1 MNYKQVMGK
10 GSRISDSGIDKWHDF
25 TDNDR
30 QLCESNTQGI
40 YYVIAR
46 DKFMSGWGGAEG
58 RTSYFVEVCWSSTQ
72 ANYAEEAISQ
82 AREMRNVR
90 VVSKLPTRLNG
101 HVSVYNFDYSAR
113 FNKEYFWNISK
124 GYEKDNDI
132 VPHDS
137 DKTQKTNVS
146 DSSRRVKDDLAD
158 ELNNYR
164 SPEDKKHDEAWD
176 KLESFAQTFEPTILN
191 EDWKDEENCVVTLG
205 DKNSS
210 VQLIVNC
217 YGTYDEGLKD
227 FAIVNDYEG
236 YGMPDDNFFMA
247 NAIRNKAT
255 HDDELGDKLFYD
267 IYYYLSENLTFGSN
281 EDEIS
286 DSRKR
291 MKDSEGGNFKYIAEV
306 EVDLSVEDE
315 NGVYSSEHFYS
326 KSKNKDYTWEEMIDD
341 DETRKYSA
349 LCDTEEEAWNCAM
362 NLLWEFVHDG
372 YTEDGYRFNVS
383 KVEVDENGDI
393 VDWVEYGDTYNAW
406 YNEHTNQINY
416 A

>member
-10 GSRISDSGIDKWHDF
+10 GSKRISDSGIDKWHDF

-101 HVSVYNFDYSAR
+101 HVSVYNFDHSAR

-146 DSSRRVKDDLAD
+146 DSRKRVKDNA
-158 ELNNYR
+158 
-164 SPEDKKHDEAWD
+164 
-176 KLESFAQTFEPTILN
+176 
-191 EDWKDEENCVVTLG
+191 G
-205 DKNSS
+205 DVKW
-210 VQLIVNC
+210 I
-217 YGTYDEGLKD
+217 
-227 FAIVNDYEG
+227 
-236 YGMPDDNFFMA
+236 A
-247 NAIRNKAT
+247 N
-255 HDDELGDKLFYD
+255 
-267 IYYYLSENLTFGSN
+267 
-281 EDEIS
+281 
-286 DSRKR
+286 
-291 MKDSEGGNFKYIAEV
+291 V
-306 EVDLSVEDE
+306 EVDVRMEDE
-315 NGVYSSEHFYS
+315 NGVYSSENFRS
-326 KSKNKDYTWEEMIDD
+326 KSTGRDYTWEEMIDD
-341 DETRKYSA
+341 DDLHLYSE
-349 LCDTEEEAWNCAM
+349 LCDTEDEAWDCAM
-362 NLLWEFVHDG
+362 DLLWSLVNKG
-372 YTEDGYRFNVS
+372 YTEDGFTFNIE

-393 VDWVEYGDTYNAW
+393 VDYIDYGDTYNAW